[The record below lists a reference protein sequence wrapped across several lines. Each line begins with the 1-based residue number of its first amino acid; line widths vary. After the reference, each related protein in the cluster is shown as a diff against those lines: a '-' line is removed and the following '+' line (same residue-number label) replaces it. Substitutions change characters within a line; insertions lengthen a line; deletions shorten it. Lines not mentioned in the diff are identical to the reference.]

1 MTTSSRVLALLLD
14 GPMTT
19 AELVAVTGLPLDK
32 VHNAVCTLGRNGH
45 LASQPVRYE
54 ITTKGLY
61 RLDPEADPECA
72 ARREAIRQ
80 RRLLAGKRYRDA
92 KRLARGVV
100 RRPKVVKE
108 PKERRFRPAKPP
120 VAQKPEDFPVEQRI
134 VAAPL
139 RDEGIVS
146 QAIKSRR
153 TLEQVW
159 AWN

>member
-1 MTTSSRVLALLLD
+1 MTTSSRVLALLLG

-61 RLDPEADPECA
+61 RLDPEADPDYA

-80 RRLLAGKRYRDA
+80 RRLLTGKRYRDA
-92 KRLARGVV
+92 MRLARGVV
-100 RRPKVVKE
+100 RKPKVVKE
-108 PKERRFRPAKPP
+108 PKVRHVKAPKPP
-120 VAQKPEDFPVEQRI
+120 VAQKPDAFPVEQRI
-134 VAAPL
+134 VPAPAVA
-139 RDEGIVS
+139 DSIVS
-146 QAIKSRR
+146 TAIQSRPAFQA
-153 TLEQVW
+153 
-159 AWN
+159 AWC